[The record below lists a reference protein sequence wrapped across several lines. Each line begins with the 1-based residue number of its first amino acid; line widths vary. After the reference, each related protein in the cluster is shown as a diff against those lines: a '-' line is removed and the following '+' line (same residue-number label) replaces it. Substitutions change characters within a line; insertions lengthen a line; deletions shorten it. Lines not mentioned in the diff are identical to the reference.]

1 MKKYYNLFILLVV
14 ALTGLSLTSCS
25 DDDDLNTD
33 QYGNDISLQSFG
45 PCPVLR
51 GGTLHFLGTNLDQI
65 TEIHLPGADPI
76 TQIEV
81 IKAGRES
88 EITIQVPAE
97 KCDTG
102 IVILK
107 TAKGGEIKSVTPVT
121 YREDIT
127 LSKFYVGTD
136 GNLTGSVGQT
146 VTIKGDYLN
155 LIHGVV
161 FADNDTVKEENFT
174 THDRYTIEVAIPKA
188 AKTGKLVLTD
198 MATPATEIQT
208 DEALTVN
215 LPTATALSPAKPKA
229 GQTLTISGTSLDQIE
244 SVRFNGAIVPEA
256 DLKKAAD
263 GKSLTLTVPETAADG
278 EVTLVTYSGVEIPAG
293 NIETVVPTELKAEPA
308 PVKNG
313 ATLTI
318 SGKDLD
324 LVKDITFPNSDP
336 SMLKTSGATKIT
348 ADVPATA
355 QEGDITLNLTNG
367 KTVTVAYTLVK
378 PKVTSFTPV
387 SLIAGNQVLLRGT
400 DLDLVASVTFPGE
413 GEPTVAAE
421 SFTAQ
426 TESAIGLTVPAS
438 AAGSG
443 VILNLVNGD
452 KVEAAG
458 LTVNP
463 STDPSI
469 TADAEGIIGA
479 DATVNGKNF
488 NNVETVYIGATKVV
502 KFSNRTNTAMTFQ
515 IPATV
520 PAGTYDL
527 IMVDYSGKQYTVGKI
542 TAKPAEQTIWSG
554 SFNNA
559 GWSGNQDLAW
569 GGYDWTKAT
578 AGQTLTF
585 YFTCNDPAAGWA
597 CISLRY
603 GDGWGNMPDNQIDV
617 TPAAGEMSKTYTL
630 TEEGLTLLRTKG
642 GLVITGDG
650 LTFSKVT
657 LK

>member
-97 KCDTG
+97 KCEPG
-102 IVILK
+102 IVTLK

-127 LSKFYVGTD
+127 LSKFYVGSD

-161 FADNDTVKEENFT
+161 FADNDTVKEESFT

-198 MATPATEIQT
+198 MGTPATEIQT

-229 GQTLTISGTSLDQIE
+229 GQTLTINGTSLDQIE

-263 GKSLTLTVPETAADG
+263 GKTLTLTVPETAADG

-293 NIETVVPTELKAEPA
+293 SIETVVPTELKAEPA

-324 LVKDITFPNSDP
+324 LVKDITFPNCDP

-348 ADVPATA
+348 AEVPATA
-355 QEGDITLNLTNG
+355 QEGDITLNLNNG

-378 PKVTSFTPV
+378 PKVTSFTPA

-413 GEPTVAAE
+413 GAPTVAAE
-421 SFTAQ
+421 NFTAQ
-426 TESAIGLTVPAS
+426 TETAIGLTVPAS

-443 VILNLVNGD
+443 VTLNLANGD
-452 KVEAAG
+452 KIEAAG

-488 NNVETVYIGATKVV
+488 NNVETVYIGTTKVV
-502 KFSNRTNTAMTFQ
+502 KFSNRTNTSMTFQ

-585 YFTCNDPAAGWA
+585 YFTCNDPTAGWA

-603 GDGWGNMPDNQIDV
+603 GDGWGNMPNNQIDV
-617 TPAAGEMSKTYTL
+617 TPAAGEMTKTYTL

>member
-161 FADNDTVKEENFT
+161 FADNDTVKEESFT

-263 GKSLTLTVPETAADG
+263 GKTLTLTVPETAADG

-348 ADVPATA
+348 AEVPATA

-378 PKVTSFTPV
+378 PKVTSFTPA

-488 NNVETVYIGATKVV
+488 NNVETVYIGTTKVV

>member
-97 KCDTG
+97 KCEPG
-102 IVILK
+102 IVTLK

-127 LSKFYVGTD
+127 LSKFYVGSD

-161 FADNDTVKEENFT
+161 FADNDTVKEESFT

-198 MATPATEIQT
+198 MGTPATEIQT

-263 GKSLTLTVPETAADG
+263 GKTLTLTVPETAADG

-348 ADVPATA
+348 AEVPATA

-378 PKVTSFTPV
+378 PKVTSFTPA

-488 NNVETVYIGATKVV
+488 NNVETVYIGTTKVV

-603 GDGWGNMPDNQIDV
+603 GDGWGNMPNNQIDV

>member
-348 ADVPATA
+348 AEVPATA

-378 PKVTSFTPV
+378 PKVTSFTPA

-488 NNVETVYIGATKVV
+488 NNVETVYIGTTKVV

>member
-161 FADNDTVKEENFT
+161 FADNDTVKEESFT

-324 LVKDITFPNSDP
+324 LVKDITFPNCDP

-348 ADVPATA
+348 AEVPATA
-355 QEGDITLNLTNG
+355 QEGDITLNLNNG

-378 PKVTSFTPV
+378 PKVTSFTPA

-413 GEPTVAAE
+413 GAPTVAAE
-421 SFTAQ
+421 NFTAQ
-426 TESAIGLTVPAS
+426 TETAIGLTVPAS

-443 VILNLVNGD
+443 VTLNLANGD
-452 KVEAAG
+452 KIEAAG

-463 STDPSI
+463 STDPSL

-488 NNVETVYIGATKVV
+488 NNVETVYIGTTKVV
-502 KFSNRTNTAMTFQ
+502 KFSNRTNTSMTFQ

-585 YFTCNDPAAGWA
+585 YFTCNDPTAGWA

-603 GDGWGNMPDNQIDV
+603 GDGWGNMPNNQIDV
-617 TPAAGEMSKTYTL
+617 TPAAGEMTKTYTL

>member
-161 FADNDTVKEENFT
+161 FADNDTVKEESFT

-348 ADVPATA
+348 AEVPATA

-378 PKVTSFTPV
+378 PKVTSFTPT

-421 SFTAQ
+421 NFTAQ

-488 NNVETVYIGATKVV
+488 NNVETVYIGTTKVV